1 MPTYE
6 FECLKCRHQ
15 FTEILSVSEYEK
27 EAKKGFRCPKCQSR
41 RVEQRLA
48 VQVQTS
54 KKS

>member
-6 FECLKCRHQ
+6 FRCLKCDHV
-15 FTEILSVSEYEK
+15 FTELLTVAEYEK
-27 EAKKGFRCPKCQSR
+27 QAKKGFRCPKCQSR
-41 RVEQRLA
+41 KVEQHLA